1 MQKGGVVTNL
11 CKPLLTFRFLS
22 SKIVLFI
29 GG

>member
-1 MQKGGVVTNL
+1 MQKGVVTNL